1 MIPPDDR
8 GLLLGDGLFETLRA
22 EAGHILD
29 WYAHWDRLTRGCE
42 ALGLHAPEEAEA
54 LARSREALRSV
65 FAPIGALRI
74 TWTAGSGGRGLDRPE
89 TPEGRLLVS
98 AVAYEPPK
106 RPAVLITSG
115 VRRNEGSPT
124 SRLKSLAYLDNVLA
138 RREATDRGADEAVV
152 LNTRGQV
159 ACATA
164 ANLFWFEDDIL
175 TTPALDCGVLDG
187 VVRSRL
193 IALAIQSG
201 LAVREGHAD
210 PEVLIGA
217 TGLFLTNSL
226 IGVRPVAS
234 LDGRPVAPHLAVGPL
249 AQALAVAASGVSL

>member
-22 EAGHILD
+22 EGGRILD
-29 WYAHWDRLTRGCE
+29 WDAHWDRLTRGC
-42 ALGLHAPEEAEA
+42 ATLGLPAPDEAEA
-54 LARSREALRSV
+54 LARSREALQSV
-65 FAPIGALRI
+65 FAPIGALRL
-74 TWTAGSGGRGLDRPE
+74 TWTAGGGGRGLDRPE

-98 AVAYEPPK
+98 ATAYEPPLG
-106 RPAVLITSG
+106 PAVLITSSI
-115 VRRNEGSPT
+115 RRNNGSPA
-124 SRLKSLAYLDNVLA
+124 SRLKSLAYIDNVLA
-138 RREATDRGADEAVV
+138 RREATQAGADEAVM

-187 VVRSRL
+187 VVRGRI

-201 LAVREGHAD
+201 LAVREGHAE
-210 PEVLIGA
+210 PTVLEGA
-217 TGLFLTNSL
+217 TGLFLTSSL

-234 LDGRPVAPHLAVGPL
+234 LDGRPVSPHPAVVPL